1 MALYQPDIAGNTGTI
16 IRLCACFG
24 VALDIIEPC
33 GFPFSDK
40 QLKRSAMDY
49 ASAAQVERRPN
60 FSTFNQAMKQGG
72 HRLVL
77 LTSRGDVR
85 LPDAVFQE
93 NDVLLLGSEGAG
105 VPDDVHDQA
114 ALRIR
119 IPMKEGFRSLNIAVA
134 GGIALSEAL
143 RQTGLYPA

>member
-1 MALYQPDIAGNTGTI
+1 
-16 IRLCACFG
+16 
-24 VALDIIEPC
+24 
-33 GFPFSDK
+33 
-40 QLKRSAMDY
+40 MDY

-85 LPDAVFQE
+85 LPDAVLPA

-105 VPDDVHDQA
+105 VPDAGHERG
-114 ALRIR
+114 ALRMR
-119 IPMKEGFRSLNIAVA
+119 VQVKEGFRSLR
-134 GGIALSEAL
+134 SEGT
-143 RQTGLYPA
+143 RVGQEGVRPGR

>member
-1 MALYQPDIAGNTGTI
+1 MRMALYQHDIAGNNGTI

-49 ASAAQVERRPN
+49 ASAAQVERSPN
-60 FSTFNQAMKQGG
+60 FSTCNQAMTQGG

-85 LPDAVFQE
+85 LQDAVSQE
-93 NDVLLLGSEGAG
+93 NDWLLLGAEGAG
-105 VPDDVHDQA
+105 VP
-114 ALRIR
+114 
-119 IPMKEGFRSLNIAVA
+119 
-134 GGIALSEAL
+134 
-143 RQTGLYPA
+143 

>member
-1 MALYQPDIAGNTGTI
+1 MRMALYQPDIAGNTGTI

-60 FSTFNQAMKQGG
+60 FSTFNQAMRSEE
-72 HRLVL
+72 H
-77 LTSRGDVR
+77 TSELQSLMRISY
-85 LPDAVFQE
+85 AVFCLKKKKQHTTYY
-93 NDVLLLGSEGAG
+93 DS
-105 VPDDVHDQA
+105 
-114 ALRIR
+114 
-119 IPMKEGFRSLNIAVA
+119 KTSYTNI
-134 GGIALSEAL
+134 
-143 RQTGLYPA
+143 

>member
-1 MALYQPDIAGNTGTI
+1 MPSPDESAGMRMALYPPDIAGNTGTI

-33 GFPFSDK
+33 GFQFSDK

-72 HRLVL
+72 HRIVL
-77 LTSRGDVR
+77 LTSRGAVR
-85 LPDAVFQE
+85 LPDP
-93 NDVLLLGSEGAG
+93 VLQ
-105 VPDDVHDQA
+105 VINV
-114 ALRIR
+114 
-119 IPMKEGFRSLNIAVA
+119 M
-134 GGIALSEAL
+134 
-143 RQTGLYPA
+143 

>member
-1 MALYQPDIAGNTGTI
+1 MRMALYQPDIAGNTGTI

-60 FSTFNQAMKQGG
+60 FSTLNQAMKQGG

-77 LTSRGDVR
+77 LTSRGAVR

-93 NDVLLLGSEGAG
+93 NDVRLLGDRKST
-105 VPDDVHDQA
+105 
-114 ALRIR
+114 R
-119 IPMKEGFRSLNIAVA
+119 LN
-134 GGIALSEAL
+134 SSH
-143 RQTGLYPA
+143 